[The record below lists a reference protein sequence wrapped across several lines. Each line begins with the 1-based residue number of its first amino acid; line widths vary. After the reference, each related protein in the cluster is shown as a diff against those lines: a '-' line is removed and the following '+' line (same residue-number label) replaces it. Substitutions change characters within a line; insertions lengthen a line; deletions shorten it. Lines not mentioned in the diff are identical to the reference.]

1 MLIFASNLNAMTNS
15 LVDNNGNVSI
25 TPLSEF
31 VDLVF
36 SELSSQHNE
45 WNGYS
50 EGVYYCVDNL
60 DSWKN
65 TLIPFATRLYKLT
78 QTDDMIYWWLLQLMS
93 QVDICKDRKEDFRKK
108 DVFDVLSQLNLKHRT
123 IILENTVQ
131 NHAEVLQNALD
142 ENVLDAFRSM
152 LPIIDDDETIYK
164 IGRVLKRA
172 IDIRDIY
179 ERTMTHT
186 EGDALGILFVL
197 FRRYYY
203 YFSDAYKENHRACDG
218 MAKNVFLS
226 LYQTQYCDNKISFCD
241 IADNIGNLW
250 VRSLILAEHNYNAQ
264 MPFAVRELLLD
275 VLQSQNTRAK
285 HGKLYEELDKCDKEE
300 QKEKLIEKHGDW
312 LKLENYGFIYR
323 FLEKEHIKIKPPFS
337 CKCTDVK
344 HIRSVR
350 VSGNA
355 EHRKRQYRDNCYP
368 YLESNNAVPLE
379 ELLKLRKDVPILFEL
394 KNEENISN
402 DCVNDGSQI
411 AIEETINQK
420 ARRLIGDLLPELHN
434 HLNSRYTTEK
444 LEKFFDDILISMGRP
459 ENEQVAQDT
468 IVKKLFNY
476 PSKYEYQGLKVIV
489 FCRIIGYLLSKKVGV
504 LTGNPNAIA
513 EKLQPFLTRPNVDNG
528 EAPKSVET
536 LRSYIQKAK
545 TGDVE
550 PPGKSLI
557 DKVLG
562 IKES

>member
-15 LVDNNGNVSI
+15 LVDNNGNVPI

-31 VDLVF
+31 VGSVF

-50 EGVYYCVDNL
+50 EGVYYCVDNI

-78 QTDDMIYWWLLQLMS
+78 QTDDIIYWWLLQLMS

-108 DVFDVLSQLNLKHRT
+108 DVFDVLSQLNLRHRA

-131 NHAEVLQNALD
+131 NHAEELQKALD
-142 ENVLDAFRSM
+142 ENAIDAFRSM

-172 IDIRDIY
+172 IDVRDIY

-226 LYQTQYCDNKISFCD
+226 LYQTQYRNNKISFCD

-250 VRSLILAEHNYNAQ
+250 VSSLIIANHNHNTQ
-264 MPFAVRELLLD
+264 MPLSVRELLSD
-275 VLQSQNTRAK
+275 VLLSHNTSDK
-285 HGKLYEELDKCDKEE
+285 YGELYDELDKYDTDE
-300 QKEKLIEKHGDW
+300 QKEALIEEYGGW
-312 LKLENYGFIYR
+312 LKLERYGFIYR
-323 FLEKEHIKIKPPFS
+323 FLEEEHIKIKPPFS

-344 HIRSVR
+344 HIRRVR
-350 VSGNA
+350 IPAQRNGNVK
-355 EHRKRQYRDNCYP
+355 HRNVQDNCVP
-368 YLESNNAVPLE
+368 YINSKNAIPME
-379 ELLKLRKDVPILFEL
+379 ELRVVATSEDVQNMQGVPEQSC
-394 KNEENISN
+394 ENISLPIPGQINLFKDN
-402 DCVNDGSQI
+402 DCVGESESISLNFEEKAAFLNELVVILSDNNFISQDDQENFIHAFGGTHSSSKSYLKIHWMKSAASLFALCYVLFDEGIKGYWPRI
-411 AIEETINQK
+411 AVLFDVKGNPLDVSNASKFKKGTNRRSMQK
-420 ARRLIGDLLPELHN
+420 HVKKA
-434 HLNSRYTTEK
+434 
-444 LEKFFDDILISMGRP
+444 LEKIGVV
-459 ENEQVAQDT
+459 QVQ
-468 IVKKLFNY
+468 
-476 PSKYEYQGLKVIV
+476 Q
-489 FCRIIGYLLSKKVGV
+489 
-504 LTGNPNAIA
+504 
-513 EKLQPFLTRPNVDNG
+513 
-528 EAPKSVET
+528 
-536 LRSYIQKAK
+536 
-545 TGDVE
+545 
-550 PPGKSLI
+550 
-557 DKVLG
+557 
-562 IKES
+562 

>member
-1 MLIFASNLNAMTNS
+1 MP
-15 LVDNNGNVSI
+15 I

-31 VDLVF
+31 VDSVF
-36 SELSSQHNE
+36 SELSSQYNE

-50 EGVYYCVDNL
+50 EGVYYCVDNI

-78 QTDDMIYWWLLQLMS
+78 QTDDMVYWWLLQLMS

-131 NHAEVLQNALD
+131 KHAEELQKALD
-142 ENVLDAFRSM
+142 EKALDAFRSM

-164 IGRVLKRA
+164 IGRVLKQA
-172 IDIRDIY
+172 IDVRDIY
-179 ERTMTHT
+179 EKTMTHT
-186 EGDALGILFVL
+186 EGDALGRLYVL

-203 YFSDAYKENHRACDG
+203 FFSDAYKENHRACDG

-241 IADNIGNLW
+241 IADKIGNLW

-264 MPFAVRELLLD
+264 MPLAVRELLLD

-285 HGKLYEELDKCDKEE
+285 HGKLYEELDECDKEE
-300 QKEKLIEKHGDW
+300 HKEKLIEKHGDW
-312 LKLENYGFIYR
+312 LKLESYGFIYR
-323 FLEKEHIKIKPPFS
+323 FLEEERKMILPPFS
-337 CKCTDVK
+337 CKCTDVR
-344 HIRSVR
+344 HIRRVR
-350 VSGNA
+350 VSGNVKP
-355 EHRKRQYRDNCYP
+355 RKHHYRDNCYP

-394 KNEENISN
+394 KNEENFSN
-402 DCVNDGSQI
+402 DSVNDESQI
-411 AIEETINQK
+411 VIEETINQK
-420 ARRLIGDLLPELHN
+420 ARRLIGDLLPELYN
-434 HLNSRYTTEK
+434 HLNSRYKTKE
-444 LEKFFDDILISMGRP
+444 LEKFFDDILISKGRP
-459 ENEQVAQDT
+459 VNEQAAQET
-468 IVKKLFNY
+468 IVNKLFHAHSN
-476 PSKYEYQGLKVIV
+476 YEYKGLKVIV
-489 FCRIIGYLLSKKVGV
+489 FCRIIGYLLSEKVGM
-504 LTGNPNAIA
+504 LIGDPTPIA
-513 EKLQPFLTRPNVDNG
+513 EKLKPFLTRTNVQNG
-528 EAPKSVET
+528 EDQNTIEN

-545 TGDVE
+545 TGQIY

-557 DKVLG
+557 DIVLN
-562 IKES
+562 IK